1 MHAHTF
7 AFQSPCNIPL
17 ASVNYQDRIK
27 TTSNPISVRGETDQE
42 EKTVR
47 AMTSSAPNKMS
58 SERYVICPGE
68 NPSPGAVMLVHML
81 AVQFSA
87 RLFGSLN
94 AGYIAW
100 VFLSLQCGRGWPL
113 PETVLYPAS
122 MGQIRPGRARSGL
135 IPPVPRQAL
144 LHR

>member
-1 MHAHTF
+1 MNAHTF
-7 AFQSPCNIPL
+7 AFQSPYNIPL
-17 ASVNYQDRIK
+17 ASVNYQDGIK
-27 TTSNPISVRGETDQE
+27 TTSNTISVRGETDQE

-68 NPSPGAVMLVHML
+68 NPSSGAVVLVHML

-94 AGYIAW
+94 AGYC
-100 VFLSLQCGRGWPL
+100 LSIS
-113 PETVLYPAS
+113 VLA
-122 MGQIRPGRARSGL
+122 MWKGL
-135 IPPVPRQAL
+135 IIPRDRFISCQHGHELGAD
-144 LHR
+144 